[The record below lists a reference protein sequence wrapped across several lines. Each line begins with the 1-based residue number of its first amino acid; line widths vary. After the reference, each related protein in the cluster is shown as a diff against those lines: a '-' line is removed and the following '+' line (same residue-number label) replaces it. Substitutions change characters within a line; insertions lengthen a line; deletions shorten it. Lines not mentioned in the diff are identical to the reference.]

1 LKNTCIGLHTETM
14 LEMIVDS
21 IFSSR
26 NIHEVDNNSNYYR
39 NMMTDGMWINYCYS
53 GKGSCVNE
61 ESNVDATRVFF
72 FYLLKDSNEPLWNG
86 YTNYNKLSIIAW
98 VFVIKSDYGISEAG
112 YDSIIRWAKNILLE
126 KNKLKEN
133 FYAANL

>member
-61 ESNVDATRVFF
+61 EPNVDATRVFF
-72 FYLLKDSNEPLWNG
+72 
-86 YTNYNKLSIIAW
+86 LS
-98 VFVIKSDYGISEAG
+98 FK
-112 YDSIIRWAKNILLE
+112 R
-126 KNKLKEN
+126 
-133 FYAANL
+133 F

>member
-1 LKNTCIGLHTETM
+1 MQLG
-14 LEMIVDS
+14 
-21 IFSSR
+21 
-26 NIHEVDNNSNYYR
+26 
-39 NMMTDGMWINYCYS
+39 
-53 GKGSCVNE
+53 
-61 ESNVDATRVFF
+61 FF

-126 KNKLKEN
+126 KNKLKKN